1 MNRDPE
7 KARAWQE
14 RSARKAHENRR
25 ARAIASGKSST
36 LPRAANPVAK
46 QEPGQVTGSPKR
58 KSGLSSRSR
67 KPSRVA
73 HFAAVAEACRTALER
88 DGGCLAAPL
97 VPEVRCWGKLDPQ
110 HVIPQGVR
118 RDLAAD
124 PENIV
129 GCCRGHHE
137 WIGDHPEAARALGL
151 HGHDGDD
158 LGELKRRRLTGGAN
172 PA

>member
-14 RSARKAHENRR
+14 RSARKAQENRR
-25 ARAIASGKSST
+25 ARALASRSA
-36 LPRAANPVAK
+36 PRDEGAK
-46 QEPGQVTGSPKR
+46 TGSAPAR
-58 KSGLSSRSR
+58 GAPLRSRSR

-73 HFAAVAEACRTALER
+73 HFAAVADACRTALER
-88 DGGCLAAPL
+88 DGGCLAAVL

-158 LGELKRRRLTGGAN
+158 LGELRRRRLTGGAN